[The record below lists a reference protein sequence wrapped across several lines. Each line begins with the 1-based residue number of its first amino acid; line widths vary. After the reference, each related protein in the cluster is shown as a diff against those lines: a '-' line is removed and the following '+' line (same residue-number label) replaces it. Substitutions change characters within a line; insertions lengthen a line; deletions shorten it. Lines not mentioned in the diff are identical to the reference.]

1 MFINDFPFPIP
12 ELLVIDQ
19 KMLKVDSELI
29 EIEKSDQNLI
39 RDIKNLNTKLDI
51 LSAKLFDKRQ
61 NNASEKDQCQYVHM
75 KLVDKLRDDE
85 MSVIQLENELISISN
100 EIDELKR
107 TVLDRHHEALNWET
121 KWKMI
126 EEAKR
131 QNDEEYAKSGEIGSM
146 KMEIRRMEVRL
157 GELKRAQEKLVS
169 DMELCVHHREH
180 IFDQANMRNK
190 LPHKKSKLVDTMQYR
205 FNQLQSKLIQ
215 VSAEVKE
222 FEKQTANVM
231 SARAAIEDK
240 LDKLNQDIDDERT
253 QYMLMQNEI
262 EQAVLLKQE
271 VKYTYWAAQ
280 IQTQEFKPTFWDVR
294 RSQILFSNRSQF
306 LFLLQNLELII
317 RLQNRAK
324 RYRSVVQ
331 AQQIPKNRAESVVDT
346 QFDHNRDVSM
356 NLISILE
363 DLLHEFPE
371 HKFSIQRVRQTL
383 KE

>member
-1 MFINDFPFPIP
+1 
-12 ELLVIDQ
+12 
-19 KMLKVDSELI
+19 MLKVDSELVD
-29 EIEKSDQNLI
+29 IEKSDQNLI

-51 LSAKLFDKRQ
+51 LSAKLYDKRQ
-61 NNASEKDQCQYVHM
+61 NNASEKDQCQFVHM

-100 EIDELKR
+100 EIVELKR
-107 TVLDRHHEALNWET
+107 AVLDRHHEALNWET

-157 GELKRAQEKLVS
+157 GELKRAQEKLVA

-215 VSAEVKE
+215 VNGEVKE
-222 FEKQTANVM
+222 IEKQTGNVV
-231 SARAAIEDK
+231 SARTAIEDK

-271 VKYTYWAAQ
+271 VNHTYPAAQ
-280 IQTQEFKPTFWDVR
+280 IHTHDFLAYRWRYQTIVEITFSSLWISLLITEPR
-294 RSQILFSNRSQF
+294 TNHSSTKSRKTLSQCGSSAANPQKSNWKCGRYAIRS
-306 LFLLQNLELII
+306 
-317 RLQNRAK
+317 
-324 RYRSVVQ
+324 
-331 AQQIPKNRAESVVDT
+331 
-346 QFDHNRDVSM
+346 
-356 NLISILE
+356 
-363 DLLHEFPE
+363 
-371 HKFSIQRVRQTL
+371 
-383 KE
+383 